1 MRWRRVGVPT
11 GNRRD
16 HSRAA
21 DARVEP
27 CTNTRPC
34 RRVSARWRA
43 VARRSGSRPRAIT
56 RRSSPRGV
64 VDRHRRDQPHR
75 RRSECGG
82 RRRRGTRS
90 ALRPAHRNDASHHHS
105 HVARF
110 GRSTGRTRR
119 TTRPRRGLSL
129 LEQTRTRNST
139 RTVGVRDHASR
150 LVRIR
155 ARNTRVGNVTRG
167 VVVHR
172 RTPGRHV
179 ATSAGIAHHARCP
192 RPRRPPHRSWTATH
206 RHSGAPAPRA
216 HDRRIVR

>member
-1 MRWRRVGVPT
+1 MRWRRAGLPPRY
-11 GNRRD
+11 RRD
-16 HSRAA
+16 HPRTA

-27 CTNTRPC
+27 CTNIRPC
-34 RRVSARWRA
+34 RRVSTRWRV
-43 VARRSGSRPRAIT
+43 VARRSGSRPRT
-56 RRSSPRGV
+56 VTGRSSPRGV

-119 TTRPRRGLSL
+119 TTRPRRGVPL

-139 RTVGVRDHASR
+139 RTVGGRDHASR
-150 LVRIR
+150 LVRFR
-155 ARNTRVGNVTRG
+155 SRNSRVGNTARRT
-167 VVVHR
+167 VVHR
-172 RTPGRHV
+172 RATDRHV
-179 ATSAGIAHHARCP
+179 ATSGGIAHHARCP